1 VPTDM
6 RKTSILP
13 TAASLLLGLCAGVTA
28 QTPDSDQVFRVS
40 ITLDQT
46 VSEVTR
52 NAYAWEFTPQR
63 GQGVV
68 IPGYGVVFV
77 LSPRVLPSDDGSP
90 VRNRVMRL
98 RALPRVRVLREA
110 DAQALSAM
118 EAQLAAH
125 EKEREEADIALA
137 RAMAQLERVARLRLV
152 NEDGKLP
159 RVPAPPAAPG
169 APEAPAA
176 PTPPAPETPATPV
189 IAAPQVAPPMP
200 PPWTAWFG
208 DEDEADEYRDPKVV
222 IAQIRTAVTGVL
234 TTEAPQMAFLRG
246 DDQVVVAINFVPD
259 GLFTSSAQPTHTLVV
274 RAKKKDLMDRASGRI
289 TAEELAKRSEA
300 TEY

>member
-1 VPTDM
+1 M
-6 RKTSILP
+6 RKTSIL
-13 TAASLLLGLCAGVTA
+13 TIAASLVLGLCAAASA
-28 QTPDSDQVFRVS
+28 QTPDRDQVFRVS
-40 ITLDQT
+40 ITLDQA

-52 NAYAWEFTPQR
+52 NAYAWDFTPQR
-63 GQGVV
+63 GQGIV

-77 LSPRVLPSDDGSP
+77 LSPRVLPSEDEPPMRG
-90 VRNRVMRL
+90 RVMRL
-98 RALPRVRVLREA
+98 RAMPRVRVLREA
-110 DAQALSAM
+110 DARALSAM

-137 RAMAQLERVARLRLV
+137 RAMAELERVARLRLT
-152 NEDGKLP
+152 NEDGTLP
-159 RVPAPPAAPG
+159 QIPAPPAAPE

-176 PTPPAPETPATPV
+176 PTPPAPGTPATPV
-189 IAAPQVAPPMP
+189 VAAPQVAPPMP

-208 DEDEADEYRDPKVV
+208 DEDEAGESRDPKVM

-234 TTEAPQMAFLRG
+234 TTEAPQMGFLRG

-259 GLFTSSAQPTHTLVV
+259 GLFTSSAQPNRTLIV
-274 RAKKKDLMDRASGRI
+274 RAKKRDLMDRASGRI
-289 TAEELAKRSEA
+289 TAEELAKRAEA